1 MPQNIS
7 KKIVFILLFVAGVNL
22 TTKAQGNLPYA
33 DDRWVHFGFL
43 LGFNSMDFGI
53 KQSMQ
58 KDSITG
64 NVYNAAVSSVQ
75 PGFSVG
81 IISDLRLT
89 RYLNLRCTPSLHF
102 GSRTLTYTSDKNQ
115 TSETISLSSIPINIP
130 IYLKYSAERVNNYRP
145 YLIWGGGAGIDLSTD
160 QTKPVLLKPLNFFTE
175 FGVGCDIY
183 FPFFKLCPELKF
195 SLGLNDILTPLD
207 QRNAGGIKD
216 TDRKLTNSIS
226 KLTSKMLT
234 LSFNFE

>member
-7 KKIVFILLFVAGVNL
+7 KKIVFILLFIVGVNL
-22 TTKAQGNLPYA
+22 STKAQGNLPYA
-33 DDRWVHFGFL
+33 DDKWVHFGFF
-43 LGFNSMDFGI
+43 LGFNAMDFGI
-53 KQSMQ
+53 TQSNQ
-58 KDSITG
+58 KDSVSG
-64 NVYNAAVSSVQ
+64 KVYNAAVSSVQ

-115 TSETISLSSIPINIP
+115 TYQSISLTSIPINIP
-130 IYLKYSAERVNNYRP
+130 VYLKYSAERIYNYRP

-160 QTKPVLLKPLNFFTE
+160 QTKPVLLRPLNFFTE

-195 SLGLNDILTPLD
+195 SLGLNNILTPLD
-207 QRNAGGIKD
+207 QRNAGGIKPEE
-216 TDRKLTNSIS
+216 LMMTNSIS
-226 KLTSKMLT
+226 KLTSRMIT